1 MKGFENAQP
10 KFQKYVESM
19 KSYKKNKYVIKRK
32 QLEKITNDWDFSFKI
47 LNYKIPD
54 NLEIIDE

>member
-1 MKGFENAQP
+1 
-10 KFQKYVESM
+10 M